1 MLTAV
6 FDIGKTN
13 KKFILFDE
21 ELSVVDSRSV
31 QFDEV
36 VDDDGDPCE
45 DLDGLVA
52 WITGL
57 VEDVV
62 AERGGVGAPR
72 GMSGGAPGGTSGSA
86 SSRAAR
92 LGRINFSTY
101 GASLV
106 HLNDGGKPV
115 TPLYN
120 YLKPYPEELLETF
133 HKAYGPADD
142 FAAATGSPTWGMLNS
157 GLQLYWLKHQKP
169 ELFDRIRHSLHL
181 PQYCSYL
188 LTGHAHDEPTSL
200 GCHTAMWD
208 YGRGDYHRWLG
219 AESVSHLVPVR
230 VQSNETFPLAMS
242 GWVRSARAAGP
253 GATPSDILVG
263 AGAHDSSAALY
274 PYLRAFDEPFV
285 FISTGTWIVTMNP
298 FGDAQLSAAD
308 VRDGALCYMTPSL
321 KPVKSVRMFLGH
333 EHDHQLARIASAFD
347 VNPGQLSSLPLDD
360 AALAQARETGIRF
373 VPSVHLASGESI
385 DQQAADVWDPS
396 QFASAEVAYHALVDA
411 LVHLQLEALRAATGS
426 TPLRRMFIDG
436 GFVGNKLFLTLLARA
451 IHPTELATTE
461 LSQATALGAALLVQ
475 EHVDSDHLK
484 ALLNTRVVPLR

>member
-62 AERGGVGAPR
+62 AERGGVGA
-72 GMSGGAPGGTSGSA
+72 SGGAPGSASGGGSGSA
-86 SSRAAR
+86 GL

-106 HLNDGGKPV
+106 HLDEGGKPV

-120 YLKPYPEELLETF
+120 YLKPYPEELLDTF

-230 VQSNETFPLAMS
+230 VQSTEVFPLAMS
-242 GWVRSARAAGP
+242 GLMGP
-253 GATPSDILVG
+253 GSAPSGILVG

-274 PYLRAFDEPFV
+274 PYLKAFDEPFV

-333 EHDHQLARIASAFD
+333 EHDHQSARIASAFD

-360 AALAQARETGIRF
+360 ASLAQARAQVRDTGIEYT
-373 VPSVHLASGESI
+373 PSVHLASGES
-385 DQQAADVWDPS
+385 VGGERGSGWDPL

-411 LVHLQLEALRAATGS
+411 LVNLQLEALGAATGS
-426 TPLRRMFIDG
+426 TPVRRMFIDG
-436 GFVGNKLFLTLLARA
+436 GFAGNKLFLTLLARA
-451 IHPTELATTE
+451 VHPIKLATTE
-461 LSQATALGAALLVQ
+461 LSQATAMGAALLVQ
-475 EHVDSDHLK
+475 EHVDPGHLK

>member
-31 QFDEV
+31 QFGEV
-36 VDDDGDPCE
+36 VDDDSDPCE

-57 VEDVV
+57 VEEVV
-62 AERGGVGAPR
+62 AERGGFGAR
-72 GMSGGAPGGTSGSA
+72 DDVKGDAPGNAAGRA
-86 SSRAAR
+86 SSGAAR

-106 HLNDGGKPV
+106 HLDDLGKPV

-120 YLKPYPEELLETF
+120 YLKPYPEELLKTF

-169 ELFDRIRHSLHL
+169 ELFNRIRRSLHL

-208 YGRGDYHRWLG
+208 FGRGDYHGWL
-219 AESVSHLVPVR
+219 ESEAVSHLVPAR
-230 VQSNETFPLAMS
+230 VQSTELFPLVLSGLMS
-242 GWVRSARAAGP
+242 PGSA
-253 GATPSDILVG
+253 PSDVMVG
-263 AGAHDSSAALY
+263 AGVHDSSAALY
-274 PYLRAFDEPFV
+274 PYLKAFDEPFV

-308 VRDGALCYMTPSL
+308 VRGGALCYMTPSL

-333 EHDHQLARIASAFD
+333 EHDLQLARIASAFG
-347 VNPGQLSSLPLDD
+347 VNPEQLSSLPLDD
-360 AALAQARETGIRF
+360 AALASARAQVRETGTQF
-373 VPSVHLASGESI
+373 VPSVHLASGES
-385 DQQAADVWDPS
+385 ADVERRSTWDPS
-396 QFASAEVAYHALVDA
+396 QFRTAEVAYHALVDA
-411 LVHLQLEALRAATGS
+411 LVSLQLEALKAATGS
-426 TPLRRMFIDG
+426 TPVRRMFIDG
-436 GFVGNKLFLTLLARA
+436 GFAGNKLFLTLLARA
-451 IHPTELATTE
+451 VHPTELATTE

-475 EHVDSDHLK
+475 ERVDSDRLK
-484 ALLNTRVVPLR
+484 ALLNTHVVPLR